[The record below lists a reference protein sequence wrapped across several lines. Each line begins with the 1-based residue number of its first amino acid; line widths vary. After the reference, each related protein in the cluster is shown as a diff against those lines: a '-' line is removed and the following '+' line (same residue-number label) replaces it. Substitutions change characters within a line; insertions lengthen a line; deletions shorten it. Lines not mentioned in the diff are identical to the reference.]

1 MRLVV
6 NISDDVYKD
15 IKSGY
20 IQQEYANECINAI
33 KNGVSLC
40 GGRIKDDYFSE
51 NRLKIIKHLRKSG
64 LSMEAEDGSKPEICD

>member
-33 KNGVSLC
+33 KNGAGLYS
-40 GGRIKDDYFSE
+40 GGIDNDYFSE
-51 NRLKIIKHLRKSG
+51 NRFKIIEHLRKSR
-64 LSMEAEDGSKPEICD
+64 LSMEPEDGSKPEICD